1 MSHGPIF
8 VTRVNVAKGQDF
20 AMVALGAPAGPLNNG
35 SVENAE
41 VLRVVMSYRT
51 LKQVA
56 ALFNRTVEE
65 IEAAEAAQSAAAASE
80 AAAFAQP
87 EPQPRRPDRKR
98 EATRTTH

>member
-1 MSHGPIF
+1 MTNGPIF

-65 IEAAEAAQSAAAASE
+65 IEAAEAAQQPSASGE
-80 AAAFAQP
+80 STAFAKP
-87 EPQPRRPDRKR
+87 EPQKQRPERKR
-98 EATRTTH
+98 EPSRTTH